1 MEPYLEATVGLTKN
15 LIKSDRSTAS
25 NFVDAVF
32 VAAETIDSNL
42 SHITVFGQA
51 VRNVRKARNL
61 GTLTAG
67 DQLLCVR
74 DSSVPLTIIAVL
86 VGDITKATA

>member
-15 LIKSDRSTAS
+15 LIKSDRSTTS
-25 NFVDAVF
+25 NFVEAVF
-32 VAAETIDSNL
+32 VSAEAEDSNL
-42 SHITVFGQA
+42 SQVTVYGQA
-51 VRNVRKARNL
+51 VRYVRKARDV

-74 DSSVPLTIIAVL
+74 DSALPLTIIAVL